1 MKKKYELKIK
11 LKAFDS
17 RLLDRST
24 YELIKIAVKSGGSIC
39 GPIPL
44 PVRISKYIVNR
55 SPHKDK
61 KSREQFGVRFHKR
74 LMLLSNVDSRLMK
87 MMTEAQLPSGVEVE
101 ISLVNN

>member
-1 MKKKYELKIK
+1 MKRKYELKIK

-17 RLLDRST
+17 RLLDRSA
-24 YELIKIAVKSGGSIC
+24 YELVKIAAKSGGFVC

-61 KSREQFGVRFHKR
+61 KSREQFGVKFHKR
-74 LMLLSNVDSRLMK
+74 LMLLSNVDNRLMK
-87 MMTEAQLPSGVEVE
+87 MMTDAKLPSGVEVE
-101 ISLVNN
+101 INLVNN